1 MPSVPIVRTAFGNTR
16 PHTMGVKVENKPV
29 VSLITTPVTVRG
41 TPGNWSINKTD
52 RPGRQPITS
61 AAAPGLRTLNFEH
74 TVSALNPYNSIEHL
88 IHPFRALAETGKR
101 VQFIGG
107 GMLPSGTWFWI
118 TSLEFGEVMKAAD
131 NRTSRMTL
139 TWACEEANLV
149 SAVALSKTGVKPGTV
164 TRIPVGGGSGTFI
177 PAR

>member
-1 MPSVPIVRTAFGNTR
+1 MPSVPIIRTDFGKTR
-16 PHTMGVKVENKPV
+16 QHTMGVKVENQPV
-29 VSLITTPVTVRG
+29 VSLISTPVTIKG
-41 TPGNWSINKTD
+41 TPGSWTVNKTD

-61 AAAPGLRTLNFEH
+61 LSAPGLRTVNFEH
-74 TVSALNPYNSIEHL
+74 TVSSRNPNLSIEHL
-88 IHPFRALAETGKR
+88 IHPFRAVAESGKR

-118 TSLEFGEVMKAAD
+118 TSLQFGEVMKAKD

-139 TWACEEANLV
+139 TWSCEEANLV
-149 SAVALSKTGVKPGTV
+149 SAVALSKSGVKPGTV
-164 TRIPVGGGSGTFI
+164 TRMPAPGTGGTFI